1 MCFFQSSFEYLFF
14 SFSLTEHT
22 IKQEEVG
29 EEEAERRL
37 PGLEEAAQSGEEGSG
52 IEEPMMDSPNNLQD
66 MGPAPDG
73 PNDTPT
79 RLPNGELV
87 HSYSK
92 VAWKI

>member
-1 MCFFQSSFEYLFF
+1 MSLSRFF
-14 SFSLTEHT
+14 SLTRLWSLSPTEHT

-29 EEEAERRL
+29 EEEAERRV
-37 PGLEEAAQSGEEGSG
+37 PGLEETAQSGEEGSG

-79 RLPNGELV
+79 RLPNGELLTS
-87 HSYSK
+87 HSSG
-92 VAWKI
+92 AWKI